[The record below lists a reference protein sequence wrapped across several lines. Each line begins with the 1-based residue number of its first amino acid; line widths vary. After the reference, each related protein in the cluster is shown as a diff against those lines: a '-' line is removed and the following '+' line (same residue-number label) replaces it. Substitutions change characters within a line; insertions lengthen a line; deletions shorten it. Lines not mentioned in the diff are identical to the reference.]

1 MRINITGNA
10 GSGKSSLARRLA
22 VELGLPFFSLDSV
35 VWQPGWVKTPPE
47 QRALA
52 EQRLVAPPSW
62 IIDGV
67 STYVRSKSDLVVFLD
82 VPRHVC
88 AWRGIA
94 RACRYFKQTRPELP
108 SPCPDIDIVPR
119 LLQLIYRFPRVG
131 GAQLRLEAQR
141 EPGRYR
147 IESHPVQV
155 EALVRELT
163 SAHAL

>member
-1 MRINITGNA
+1 
-10 GSGKSSLARRLA
+10 
-22 VELGLPFFSLDSV
+22 VVLGIPVFSLDSV

-47 QRALA
+47 QRARA
-52 EQRLVAPPSW
+52 EEGLVAGASW

-108 SPCPDIDIVPR
+108 APCPDIDIVPH
-119 LLQLIYRFPRVG
+119 LLRLIYRFPRVG
-131 GAQLRLEAQR
+131 GAQIRQEAQLDPER
-141 EPGRYR
+141 FR

-163 SAHAL
+163 RSRAP